1 MSEVKIMVPKNV
13 ADDLNRMTTEDIKM
27 LMALY
32 YYNAYKN
39 GENSLEIIAD
49 KINVSIYE
57 LVDIY
62 GNMGLPLIVGNVDD
76 YEKELSVLE
85 KVL

>member
-32 YYNAYKN
+32 YYISFHLFMHI
-39 GENSLEIIAD
+39 E
-49 KINVSIYE
+49 KIKVIYM
-57 LVDIY
+57 V
-62 GNMGLPLIVGNVDD
+62 
-76 YEKELSVLE
+76 
-85 KVL
+85 